1 MKKILILLLCL
12 LPFSAFAEEEKKSF
26 FGADLDITAGVSS
39 DYIFRGYN
47 QNGGHLAV
55 NGGAAASGRV
65 GVVEVFGGIWASQ
78 VDYDDDTTYEYDL
91 YAGGNIDI
99 TDNISIEGIFTRFGY
114 DGTVLSDIDEV
125 EGTVSAYGLF
135 GTYSVNINNTEE
147 DFYKFGYKL
156 HIHNGIVDLL
166 DHIVVGIEYGKS
178 WNLSEYQAVTL
189 EKQVGKF
196 TVGGNIGTKAQAIN
210 ITYEF

>member
-1 MKKILILLLCL
+1 MKKLITLLVCL

-26 FGADLDITAGVSS
+26 FGADLDVSIGVSS

-55 NGGAAASGRV
+55 SGGAEASGRV
-65 GVVEVFGGIWASQ
+65 GVVEVFGGAWASQ

-91 YAGGNIDI
+91 YGGGSIAI
-99 TDNISIEGIFTRFGY
+99 TDNIYIEGIFTRYAF
-114 DGTVLSDIDEV
+114 DGTVLSDVDEV
-125 EGTVSAYGLF
+125 EGTLSVYGLY
-135 GTYSVNINNTEE
+135 GNYAVNINNTDE

-156 HIHNGIVDLL
+156 DIDLGAIDLL
-166 DHIVVGIEYGKS
+166 KDVTLGIEYGKS
-178 WNLSEYQAVTL
+178 WNAEEYQAVTL
-189 EKQVGKF
+189 EKQVGNF
-196 TVGGNIGTKAQAIN
+196 IVGGNIGTKAQAIN